1 MLEGEEAMKSKVG
14 AKAYRSIGGN
24 IGTFIFL
31 LIIALFM
38 LLPLVFVVSSAF
50 KPLSELFIFPPKL
63 FPMNPTLDNFKDLS
77 SLLGDSWLPFSRY
90 VFNSLAV
97 TVIGTF
103 GNIIFSSMAA
113 YVLSK
118 HDFPGKNILFQTVV
132 LSLLFST
139 VVTGIPNYIIITKL
153 HMINTVWALILPLL
167 PSSLGLFLM
176 KQFMDQMIPYTL
188 LEAARLDGAGEN
200 RIFFSI
206 CLPLVKPA
214 IMTLLIYSF
223 QGIWNSTGGSY
234 IFDEKLK
241 TLPTAL
247 NNIITSGISRTG
259 VSSAVSLLL
268 ILPPIAVFLFAQSN
282 VLQTMATSG
291 MKD

>member
-1 MLEGEEAMKSKVG
+1 MKSKVG

-90 VFNSLAV
+90 IFNSLAV

-167 PSSLGLFLM
+167 PSPLGLFLM
-176 KQFMDQMIPYTL
+176 KQFMDQMIPDTL

>member
-1 MLEGEEAMKSKVG
+1 MKSKVG

-139 VVTGIPNYIIITKL
+139 LVTGIPNYIIITKL

-176 KQFMDQMIPYTL
+176 KQFMDQTVNL
-188 LEAARLDGAGEN
+188 SVLESADIDGAGEFVK
-200 RIFFSI
+200 FFK
-206 CLPLVKPA
+206 LVMPMAKPA
-214 IMTLLIYSF
+214 WITLMIFTVQSLWGLGS
-223 QGIWNSTGGSY
+223 SSY
-234 IFDEKLK
+234 IFSEQFK
-241 TLPTAL
+241 TLSYAL
-247 NNIITSGISRTG
+247 SQVQAAGIARAGVGGAIT
-259 VSSAVSLLL
+259 VLMMLVPL
-268 ILPPIAVFLFAQSN
+268 AVFIVSQSN
-282 VLQTMATSG
+282 VTETMSTSG

>member
-1 MLEGEEAMKSKVG
+1 MINKEKFIRKI
-14 AKAYRSIGGN
+14 RIGRLS
-24 IGTFIFL
+24 TFGGRL
-31 LIIALFM
+31 LIYAFLTGISY
-38 LLPLVFVVSSAF
+38 LL
-50 KPLSELFIFPPKL
+50 L
-63 FPMNPTLDNFKDLS
+63 FPFLYMVVTSVKNYSDLYDFTVKWVPHEFHWQNYAIAYN
-77 SLLGDSWLPFSRY
+77 LLNYWNHFG
-90 VFNSLAV
+90 NSLMLT
-97 TVIGTF
+97 TVCTLGHLLSASFI
-103 GNIIFSSMAA
+103 A
-113 YVLSK
+113 YGFARYS
-118 HDFPGKNILFQTVV
+118 FPGKKILFQTVV

-176 KQFMDQMIPYTL
+176 KQFMDQMIPDTL

>member
-1 MLEGEEAMKSKVG
+1 M
-14 AKAYRSIGGN
+14 
-24 IGTFIFL
+24 
-31 LIIALFM
+31 
-38 LLPLVFVVSSAF
+38 
-50 KPLSELFIFPPKL
+50 
-63 FPMNPTLDNFKDLS
+63 
-77 SLLGDSWLPFSRY
+77 
-90 VFNSLAV
+90 
-97 TVIGTF
+97 
-103 GNIIFSSMAA
+103 
-113 YVLSK
+113 LSK
-118 HDFPGKNILFQTVV
+118 HDFPGKNILFHTVV

-176 KQFMDQMIPYTL
+176 KQFMDQMIPDTL

>member
-1 MLEGEEAMKSKVG
+1 MKSKVG

-97 TVIGTF
+97 TVIGTC

>member
-1 MLEGEEAMKSKVG
+1 MKSKVG
-14 AKAYRSIGGN
+14 AKSYRSTAGSAGA
-24 IGTFIFL
+24 FIVL

-38 LLPLVFVVSSAF
+38 VLPMVFVVSNAF
-50 KPLSELFIFPPKL
+50 KPLSELFYFPPKL
-63 FPMNPTLDNFKDLS
+63 FPINPTLDNFKNLG

-90 VFNSLAV
+90 VFNSLLV
-97 TVIGTF
+97 TVIGTA
-103 GNIIFSSMAA
+103 GNIVFSSMAA

-118 HDFPGKNILFQTVV
+118 HKFPGRNVLFQLVV

-153 HMINTVWALILPLL
+153 HMINTIWALILPVL

-176 KQFMDQMIPYTL
+176 KQFMDQMIPDTL

-200 RIFFSI
+200 RIFLHI
-206 CLPLVKPA
+206 CLPLVRPA
-214 IMTLLIYSF
+214 WMTLLIFSF
-223 QGIWNSTGGSY
+223 QGIWGSTGGAY

-247 NNIITSGISRTG
+247 SNIVSSGISRTG

-268 ILPPIAVFLFAQSN
+268 IIPPILVFLFAQSN
-282 VLQTMATSG
+282 VMQTMATSG

>member
-1 MLEGEEAMKSKVG
+1 MKSKVG

-50 KPLSELFIFPPKL
+50 KQLSELFIFPPKL

-176 KQFMDQMIPYTL
+176 KQFMDQMIPDTL

>member
-1 MLEGEEAMKSKVG
+1 MESKVG

-118 HDFPGKNILFQTVV
+118 HNFPGKNILFQTVV

-176 KQFMDQMIPYTL
+176 KQFMDQMIPDTL

>member
-1 MLEGEEAMKSKVG
+1 MKSKVG

-118 HDFPGKNILFQTVV
+118 HYFPGKNILFQTVV

-176 KQFMDQMIPYTL
+176 KQFMDQMIPDTL

>member
-1 MLEGEEAMKSKVG
+1 MKSKVG

-63 FPMNPTLDNFKDLS
+63 FPINPTLDNFKDLS

-118 HDFPGKNILFQTVV
+118 HNFPGKNILFQTVV

-176 KQFMDQMIPYTL
+176 KQFMDQMIPDTL

>member
-1 MLEGEEAMKSKVG
+1 MKGKTG
-14 AKAYRSIGGN
+14 AKSYRSIGGN
-24 IGTFIFL
+24 IGAFIIL
-31 LIIALFM
+31 AIIALFM
-38 LLPLVFVVSSAF
+38 VLPMVFVFSNAF

-63 FPMNPTLDNFKDLS
+63 FPRNPTLDNFKDLS
-77 SLLGDSWLPFSRY
+77 SLLGDSWLPFSKY
-90 VFNSLAV
+90 IFNSVAV

-118 HDFPGKNILFQTVV
+118 HSFPGNKTLFRIVE

-176 KQFMDQMIPYTL
+176 KQFMDQMIPDTL

-200 RIFFSI
+200 RIFISI

-214 IMTLLIYSF
+214 WMTLLIFSF
-223 QGIWNSTGGSY
+223 QGIWSSTGGNY

-247 NNIITSGISRTG
+247 SNIITSGISRTS

-268 ILPPIAVFLFAQSN
+268 ILPPIVVFLIAQSN

-291 MKD
+291 MKE

>member
-1 MLEGEEAMKSKVG
+1 
-14 AKAYRSIGGN
+14 
-24 IGTFIFL
+24 
-31 LIIALFM
+31 
-38 LLPLVFVVSSAF
+38 
-50 KPLSELFIFPPKL
+50 
-63 FPMNPTLDNFKDLS
+63 
-77 SLLGDSWLPFSRY
+77 
-90 VFNSLAV
+90 
-97 TVIGTF
+97 
-103 GNIIFSSMAA
+103 
-113 YVLSK
+113 
-118 HDFPGKNILFQTVV
+118 
-132 LSLLFST
+132 
-139 VVTGIPNYIIITKL
+139 
-153 HMINTVWALILPLL
+153 MINTVWALILPLL

-176 KQFMDQMIPYTL
+176 KQFMDQMIPDTL

>member
-1 MLEGEEAMKSKVG
+1 MKSKVG

-176 KQFMDQMIPYTL
+176 KQFIDQMIPDTL

>member
-1 MLEGEEAMKSKVG
+1 MKSKVG

-77 SLLGDSWLPFSRY
+77 SLLGDSWLPSRY

-118 HDFPGKNILFQTVV
+118 HDFPGKNILFHTVV

-176 KQFMDQMIPYTL
+176 KQFMDQMIPDTL

>member
-1 MLEGEEAMKSKVG
+1 MKSKVG

-176 KQFMDQMIPYTL
+176 KQFMDQMIPDTL

-247 NNIITSGISRTG
+247 NNVITSGISRTG

>member
-1 MLEGEEAMKSKVG
+1 MKSKVG

-31 LIIALFM
+31 LILALFM

-118 HDFPGKNILFQTVV
+118 HNFPGKNILFQTVV

-176 KQFMDQMIPYTL
+176 KQFMDQMIPDTL

>member
-1 MLEGEEAMKSKVG
+1 MKSKVG

-118 HDFPGKNILFQTVV
+118 HNFPGKNILFQTVV

-176 KQFMDQMIPYTL
+176 KQFMDQMIPDTL

-214 IMTLLIYSF
+214 IMSLLIYSF

>member
-1 MLEGEEAMKSKVG
+1 MKSKVG
-14 AKAYRSIGGN
+14 AKTYRSIGGN

-176 KQFMDQMIPYTL
+176 KQFMDQMIPDTL

>member
-1 MLEGEEAMKSKVG
+1 MKSKVG

-31 LIIALFM
+31 LIIALIR

-176 KQFMDQMIPYTL
+176 KQFMDQMIPDTL

>member
-1 MLEGEEAMKSKVG
+1 MKSKVG

-176 KQFMDQMIPYTL
+176 KQFMDQMIPDTL

-282 VLQTMATSG
+282 VFQTMATTG

>member
-1 MLEGEEAMKSKVG
+1 MKSKVG

-176 KQFMDQMIPYTL
+176 KQFMDQMIPDTL

>member
-1 MLEGEEAMKSKVG
+1 MKSKVG

-176 KQFMDQMIPYTL
+176 KQFMDQMIPDTL

-247 NNIITSGISRTG
+247 NNIITSGISRTC

>member
-1 MLEGEEAMKSKVG
+1 MKSKVG

-24 IGTFIFL
+24 IGIFIFL

-118 HDFPGKNILFQTVV
+118 HDFPGKNILFHTVV

-176 KQFMDQMIPYTL
+176 KQFMDQMIPDTL

>member
-1 MLEGEEAMKSKVG
+1 MKSKVG

-139 VVTGIPNYIIITKL
+139 VVTGIPNFIIITKL

-176 KQFMDQMIPYTL
+176 KQFMDQMIPDTL

>member
-1 MLEGEEAMKSKVG
+1 MKSKVG

>member
-1 MLEGEEAMKSKVG
+1 MKSKVG

-90 VFNSLAV
+90 IFNSLAV

-139 VVTGIPNYIIITKL
+139 VVTGIPNYIIITKI

-176 KQFMDQMIPYTL
+176 KQFMDQMIPDTL

>member
-1 MLEGEEAMKSKVG
+1 MKSKVG
-14 AKAYRSIGGN
+14 AKAYRSISGN

-176 KQFMDQMIPYTL
+176 KQFMDQMIPDTL

>member
-1 MLEGEEAMKSKVG
+1 MKSKVG

-118 HDFPGKNILFQTVV
+118 HNFPGKNILFQMVV

-176 KQFMDQMIPYTL
+176 KQFMDQMIPDTL

>member
-1 MLEGEEAMKSKVG
+1 MKSKVG

-77 SLLGDSWLPFSRY
+77 SLLVDSWLPFSRY
-90 VFNSLAV
+90 IFNSLAV

-176 KQFMDQMIPYTL
+176 KQFMDQMIPDTL

>member
-1 MLEGEEAMKSKVG
+1 MKSKVG

-176 KQFMDQMIPYTL
+176 KQFMDQLPTTL
-188 LEAARLDGAGEN
+188 IEAAEIDGATAFT
-200 RIFFSI
+200 IFRKIVMST
-206 CLPLVKPA
+206 VKPA
-214 IMTLLIYSF
+214 WLTLMVFAF
-223 QGIWNSTGGSY
+223 QSVWNSNPQGVV
-234 IFDEKLK
+234 FDEQLKL
-241 TLPTAL
+241 LQSA
-247 NNIITSGISRTG
+247 ISEIVSSGISRVG
-259 VSSAVSLLL
+259 VSMAGSLF
-268 ILPPIAVFLFAQSN
+268 IMIPPILIFVFSQNS
-282 VLQTMATSG
+282 VIETMAHSG
-291 MKD
+291 IKD

>member
-1 MLEGEEAMKSKVG
+1 MKSKVG

-24 IGTFIFL
+24 IGTFIF
-31 LIIALFM
+31 LFM

-118 HDFPGKNILFQTVV
+118 HNFPGKNILFQTVV

-176 KQFMDQMIPYTL
+176 KQFMDQMIPDTL

>member
-1 MLEGEEAMKSKVG
+1 MKSKVG

-132 LSLLFST
+132 RSLLFST

-176 KQFMDQMIPYTL
+176 KQFMDQMIPDTL

>member
-1 MLEGEEAMKSKVG
+1 MKSKVG

-176 KQFMDQMIPYTL
+176 KQFMDQMIPDTL

-247 NNIITSGISRTG
+247 NNIITSGISRTR

>member
-1 MLEGEEAMKSKVG
+1 MKSKVG

-31 LIIALFM
+31 LIIAMFM

-176 KQFMDQMIPYTL
+176 KQFMDQMIPDTL

>member
-1 MLEGEEAMKSKVG
+1 MKSKVG

-139 VVTGIPNYIIITKL
+139 VVMGIPNYIIITKL

-176 KQFMDQMIPYTL
+176 KQFMDQMIPDTL

>member
-1 MLEGEEAMKSKVG
+1 MKSKVG

-97 TVIGTF
+97 TIIGTF

-176 KQFMDQMIPYTL
+176 KQFMDQMIPDTL

-241 TLPTAL
+241 TLPTVL

>member
-1 MLEGEEAMKSKVG
+1 MKSKVG

-90 VFNSLAV
+90 VFNS
-97 TVIGTF
+97 VIGTF

-118 HDFPGKNILFQTVV
+118 HDFPGKNILFHTVV

-176 KQFMDQMIPYTL
+176 KQFMDQMIPDTL